1 MNEKNKRERSDVV
14 SAMIISIKRVIKV
27 HPIWKRTAPAAKV
40 WTLCEK
46 VSQSVPIS
54 KVSVTVSPSGSCIV
68 FRTSKVEDHGNN
80 QQLNA
85 TKHIGNLCGGRLA
98 SCSCYASDDSDRGKQ
113 GVLTVIGDCVCLLQF
128 IRS

>member
-27 HPIWKRTAPAAKV
+27 HPIWKRTAPAANV

-54 KVSVTVSPSGSCIV
+54 KISFTVSHSELIV
-68 FRTSKVEDHGNN
+68 FRTSKVEDHGYN
-80 QQLNA
+80 QQLHA
-85 TKHIGNLCGGRLA
+85 TKHIGNLRGGGLT

-113 GVLTVIGDCVCLLQF
+113 GVLTVIGDCVCLLQL